1 MNGPGPGSL
10 NSIKNKFFFLEF
22 IYTFIIEGKY
32 SRGSSIG
39 RNNHDPT
46 LKMEPAYSMCRAS
59 RFADRSEYF
68 SSSSY
73 SWERPGT
80 SGK

>member
-1 MNGPGPGSL
+1 MNGPGPGK
-10 NSIKNKFFFLEF
+10 IQKKTKKFSFLEYF
-22 IYTFIIEGKY
+22 YTIIKGKY